1 MKRIRIGSGHGYWG
15 DIFDPGKKIVEEG
28 DVQYIAYDFLGEPT
42 IPILQQLK
50 RKSPDKG
57 YVPAISQLCRTILG
71 TCLDKGIKIVTNAG
85 AANPIKCGERVQ
97 EVAKGMGLK
106 GFKIGVVVNDDI
118 HESLDKYLEQGI
130 TFENLDTG
138 EKNIGL
144 IKDKI
149 VGSYVYIGSEPIVEA
164 LENGADIVLTPR
176 TTDDAAILAPM
187 IKEFGW
193 GWDQWDLLACGITA
207 AHLIECG
214 GVSTGGVSNLWRDV
228 PEPWNLGYPIA
239 DISEKGDFFITK
251 TKGTGGIINKTTIT
265 EHLLYEVHDP
275 ANYLMPEV
283 VTDFTQIKLEEIGN
297 TRVRVTGSKGKQK
310 PDSLKVGFA
319 YRDGFIGEGE
329 TTLTWPDALEKAK
342 RSEEIIRKRFEM
354 VGLKANEIRADYIG
368 YNSVFGAVAEK
379 LKEGHE
385 PLEVRL
391 RVTAKTDTREEAAKV
406 PREMTWLMG
415 GGPIGSSGQLNAP
428 APREVLAL
436 WPSLIPRELVQPKVI
451 MMEV

>member
-42 IPILQQLK
+42 MPLLQQLK
-50 RKSPDKG
+50 RKDPNKG
-57 YVPAISQLCRTILG
+57 YVPAISQLCRTILE
-71 TCLDKGIKIVTNAG
+71 TSFKKRIKIITNAG

-97 EVAKGMGLK
+97 ELAKGMGLK
-106 GFKIGVVVNDDI
+106 GLKIGVVTNDDI
-118 HESLDKYLEQGI
+118 HESLNKYLAQGI
-130 TFENLDTG
+130 KFENLDTG
-138 EKNIGL
+138 EKDIGI

-176 TTDDAAILAPM
+176 STDDAAILAPM

-193 GWDQWDLLACGITA
+193 GWDQWDLLASGITA

-214 GVSTGGVSNLWRDV
+214 GVSTGGASNLWQDV

-239 DISEKGDFFITK
+239 DISENGEFILTK
-251 TKGTGGIINKTTIT
+251 IAGTGGIINRITTT

-283 VTDFTQIKLEEIGN
+283 ITDFTQIKLEELGN
-297 TRVRVTGSKGKQK
+297 NRVRVTGAKGKAK
-310 PDSLKVGFA
+310 PDTLKVGFA
-319 YRDGFIGEGE
+319 YPDGFIGEGE
-329 TTLTWPDALEKAK
+329 TTLTWPNALEKAK
-342 RSEEIIRKRFEM
+342 RSEEIIRKRFEI
-354 VGLKANEIRADYIG
+354 VGLKANEIRIDYIG
-368 YNSVFGAVAEK
+368 YNSVFGGVAEK

-385 PLEVRL
+385 PLEVRF
-391 RVTAKTDTREEAAKV
+391 RVAVKTDTLKEAAKV

-428 APREVLAL
+428 APREVIAL
-436 WPSLIPRELVQPKVI
+436 WPSLIPSELIKPKVI